1 MKSSTNIV
9 EVFKPINLNI
19 TIESKEE
26 LAYLWGLFNTSHTQV
41 LRNCSGYAD
50 IQACAEKASKGI
62 DIQVFRIID
71 NIVKL
76 YPLVFLP

>member
-1 MKSSTNIV
+1 MKSSINSV

-26 LAYLWGLFNTSHTQV
+26 LAYLWGLVNSSPTQV
-41 LRNCSGYAD
+41 LKNYSVRAN
-50 IQACAEKASKGI
+50 IQACAENAAKGL
-62 DIQVFRIID
+62 DIQIFRIIN